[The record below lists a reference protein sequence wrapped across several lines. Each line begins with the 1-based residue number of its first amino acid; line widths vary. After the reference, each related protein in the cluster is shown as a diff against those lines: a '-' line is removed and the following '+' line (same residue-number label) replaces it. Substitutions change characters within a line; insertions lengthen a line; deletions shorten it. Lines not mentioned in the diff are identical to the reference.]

1 MHRPDAS
8 AGIAR
13 TATIRLI
20 ALPGLPEV
28 EPGIDLGALLAERL
42 RSIDPPLEPFD
53 VLVVAQK
60 IVSKAEGRFL
70 DLGSVVPSA
79 RAEELALVTGKDAR
93 LVEAIL
99 AESAEVLRARPGVII
114 VRHRLGYV
122 MAQAGV
128 DRSNVAGTDR
138 VLLLPEAPDDSAA
151 RLRATLARLTG
162 IAPGVVISDSFGR
175 PWRLG
180 TTNIALGAAG
190 VPSLWDRRGELDR
203 NGRPLESTEVAWAD
217 AIAAAAGL
225 AMGEAAEG
233 TPCVLVRG
241 LSWSAP
247 ESTAAALLRP
257 LDEDLFR

>member
-1 MHRPDAS
+1 MHEDHTSTTGS
-8 AGIAR
+8 AA
-13 TATIRLI
+13 IRLI

-28 EPGIDLGALLAERL
+28 QAGADLGALLAAPL
-42 RSIDPPLEPFD
+42 GLLDPPLVRFD

-60 IVSKAEGRFL
+60 IVSKAENRL
-70 DLGSVVPSA
+70 VDLASVTPSA
-79 RAEELALVTGKDAR
+79 RARELALVTGKDAR

-99 AESAEVLRARPGVII
+99 AESTEVLRAKPGVII

-128 DRSNVAGTDR
+128 DRSNVGGTDH
-138 VLLLPEAPDDSAA
+138 VLLLPEAPDESAA
-151 RLRATLARLTG
+151 RLRAALQQRIG
-162 IAPGVVISDSFGR
+162 VAPGIVISDSFGR

-190 VPSLWDRRGELDR
+190 VPTLWDRRGERDR

-217 AIAAAAGL
+217 AVAGAAGL
-225 AMGEAAEG
+225 AMGEADEG

-241 LSWSAP
+241 LHWSAP
-247 ESTAAALLRP
+247 ELPARSLLRP
-257 LDEDLFR
+257 VGEDLFR

>member
-1 MHRPDAS
+1 MQEHDAS
-8 AGIAR
+8 TAGS
-13 TATIRLI
+13 TEIRLI

-28 EPGIDLGALLAERL
+28 EPGADLGAILATALRRL
-42 RSIDPPLEPFD
+42 GPGLGPFD

-60 IVSKAEGRFL
+60 IVSKAESRYL
-70 DLGSVVPSA
+70 DLASVTPSA
-79 RAEELALVTGKDAR
+79 RASELAAMTGKDPR

-99 AESAEVLRARPGVII
+99 AESTEVLRARPGVII
-114 VRHRLGYV
+114 TRHRLGYV

-128 DRSNVAGTDR
+128 DRSNVGGADR
-138 VLLLPEAPDDSAA
+138 VLLLPEAPDESAA
-151 RLRATLARLTG
+151 RLRAALERHIG
-162 IAPGVVISDSFGR
+162 VAPGVVISDSFGR

-203 NGRPLESTEVAWAD
+203 NGRPLESTEVAWGD
-217 AIAAAAGL
+217 AVAGAAGL

-241 LSWSAP
+241 LRWAAP
-247 ESTAAALLRP
+247 ERPALALLRP
-257 LDEDLFR
+257 PAEDLFR

>member
-1 MHRPDAS
+1 MHRPDAPT
-8 AGIAR
+8 AR
-13 TATIRLI
+13 QQGDAISLI

-28 EPGIDLGALLAERL
+28 EPGADLAELLADRL
-42 RSIDPPLEPFD
+42 RSLEPPLARFD

-60 IVSKAEGRFL
+60 IVSKAENRFL
-70 DLGSVVPSA
+70 NLAAVTPSA
-79 RAEELALVTGKDAR
+79 RAHELALVTGKDAR

-99 AESAEVLRARPGVII
+99 AESAEVLRAKRGVIV

-128 DRSNVAGTDR
+128 DRSNIGGGDR
-138 VLLLPEAPDDSAA
+138 VLLLPESPDESAG
-151 RLRATLARLTG
+151 RIRAALARLTG
-162 IAPGVVISDSFGR
+162 VAPGVVISDSFGR

-203 NGRPLESTEVAWAD
+203 DARPLESTEVAWAD
-217 AIAAAAGL
+217 AVAAAAGL
-225 AMGEAAEG
+225 AMGEADEG

-241 LSWSAP
+241 LSWNAP
-247 ESTAAALLRP
+247 EAPARALLRP
-257 LDEDLFR
+257 VEEDLFR

>member
-1 MHRPDAS
+1 MHEDHTSTTGS
-8 AGIAR
+8 AA
-13 TATIRLI
+13 IRLI

-28 EPGIDLGALLAERL
+28 QAGADLGALLAAPL
-42 RSIDPPLEPFD
+42 GLLDPPLVRFD

-60 IVSKAEGRFL
+60 IVSKAENRL
-70 DLGSVVPSA
+70 VDLASVTPSA
-79 RAEELALVTGKDAR
+79 RARELALVTGKDAR

-99 AESAEVLRARPGVII
+99 AESTEVLRAKPGVII

-128 DRSNVAGTDR
+128 DRSNVGGTDH
-138 VLLLPEAPDDSAA
+138 VLLLPEAPDESAA
-151 RLRATLARLTG
+151 RLRAALKRRVG
-162 IAPGVVISDSFGR
+162 VAPGIVISDSFGR

-190 VPSLWDRRGELDR
+190 GPALWDRRGERDR

-217 AIAAAAGL
+217 AVAGAAGL
-225 AMGEAAEG
+225 AMGEADEG

-241 LSWSAP
+241 LHWSAP
-247 ESTAAALLRP
+247 ELPARSLLRP
-257 LDEDLFR
+257 VGEDLFR